1 MSGITIERRGPVLV
15 LLLNRPGRR
24 NAVDQEMSC
33 AIENALDL
41 FDGDDDLHA
50 AVITGAGGYFS
61 AGADLK
67 AAAQGAPP
75 AVTIKRGN
83 FGLVRKP
90 PEKPL
95 IAAVEG
101 GALGGGFEIALA
113 CDLVVASRDAVF
125 GLPEASR
132 GVLAAAGGYVR
143 LARRIP
149 AAIAMELALTA
160 QPVSAVRLHE
170 LGLINKLCERGDA
183 LAAACVI
190 AEAVARN
197 APLAV
202 RAAKRIIGGATEM
215 TETESW
221 EAQESE
227 LERIRATADYREG
240 VRAFAD
246 KRPPSWRGK

>member
-15 LLLNRPGRR
+15 LLLNRPERR
-24 NAVDQEMSC
+24 NAVDYEMSC
-33 AIENALDL
+33 AIEDNLDL
-41 FDGDDDLHA
+41 FDADDDLHA
-50 AVITGAGGYFS
+50 AVVTGAGGYFS

-75 AVTIKRGN
+75 AFTKKRGN

-95 IAAVEG
+95 LAAVEG
-101 GALGGGFEIALA
+101 GALGGGFEIVLA

-125 GLPEASR
+125 GLPEAGR

-149 AAIAMELALTA
+149 SAIALELALTA
-160 QPVSAVRLHE
+160 QPASAVRLHE
-170 LGLINKLCERGDA
+170 LGLINKLCDGGNA
-183 LAAACVI
+183 LAEACAM
-190 AEAVARN
+190 AEIIARN

-202 RAAKRIIGGATEM
+202 QAAKRIVNGATEM
-215 TETESW
+215 SEAESW
-221 EAQESE
+221 AAQKLE
-227 LERIRATADYREG
+227 LEKIRATVDYREG
-240 VRAFAD
+240 IRAFAE
-246 KRPPSWRGK
+246 KRSPLWRGK